1 MKCLK
6 AFVVVAVAVSS
17 FPVFAQQADASAQQ
31 SAAVSAGSS
40 QSSESGGANASA
52 SRHGAS
58 AEGYGSASNA
68 NAVNNL
74 ASSSSAA
81 NGSAAGAADMRPIN
95 GELVGKLDSK
105 TARVGDPVIV
115 KTTDKTRTADGTVI
129 PKGSRL
135 VGHVTQVQAHGK
147 GSQESEL
154 GLAFDRAELKNGQSM
169 PIRSVIESV
178 SPSAAAANMAASG
191 DDDLFASGPAPAVG
205 GGGARSGGGLIGGGS
220 HALAGGG
227 SGSLAGAGSL
237 TGVSANAVGSAAGNA
252 GGHVGSTAG
261 GALNSTG
268 STALGAGNG
277 TLRGAA
283 AGAGSLG
290 AHATAIPGVMLAG
303 DASGAASG
311 MLSASHKNVH
321 LDSGTQM
328 VLGVASAV
336 NR

>member
-1 MKCLK
+1 
-6 AFVVVAVAVSS
+6 
-17 FPVFAQQADASAQQ
+17 
-31 SAAVSAGSS
+31 
-40 QSSESGGANASA
+40 
-52 SRHGAS
+52 
-58 AEGYGSASNA
+58 
-68 NAVNNL
+68 
-74 ASSSSAA
+74 
-81 NGSAAGAADMRPIN
+81 MRPVS

-105 TARVGDPVIV
+105 TAKVGDPVIV
-115 KTTDKTRTADGTVI
+115 KTTDKSRTADGTVI
-129 PKGSRL
+129 PKGARL
-135 VGHVTQVQAHGK
+135 IGHVTQVQAHGK
-147 GSQESEL
+147 GSQDSEL

-191 DDDLFASGPAPAVG
+191 DDDLFASGPAPALG
-205 GGGARSGGGLIGGGS
+205 GGGARSGGGLVGGS
-220 HALAGGG
+220 HALTGGG

-237 TGVSANAVGSAAGNA
+237 AGGTANAVGSVAGNA

-261 GALNSTG
+261 GALNGAGTA
-268 STALGAGNG
+268 ALGAGNG
-277 TLRGAA
+277 TLQGAA

-311 MLSASHKNVH
+311 MLTASRKNVH